1 MHPMQRLR
9 LDPPATIHHTVDL
22 RVRVTDINYGRHLG
36 HMELIGLIHEARMQL
51 FEGFGAAEFDVDGLS
66 LVVTELQATYA
77 SEALHGQ
84 TVRIDTQV
92 VATGRS
98 AASFRSELTDAASG
112 RSVAV
117 VHVGAVFVE
126 RATDTV
132 RALPATIRRLTE
144 TTA

>member
-1 MHPMQRLR
+1 MQPMQRLR
-9 LDPPATIHHTVDL
+9 LDPPTAIHHSVDL

-36 HMELIGLIHEARMQL
+36 HMELIGLVHEARMRF
-51 FEGFGAAEFDVDGLS
+51 FEGLGAREFDVDGLS

-77 SEALHGQ
+77 GEALHGQ

-98 AASFRSELTDAASG
+98 AASFRTQLADAASG

-126 RATDTV
+126 RAAGKV
-132 RALPATIRRLTE
+132 RPLPATIRRLTE
-144 TTA
+144 TAE